1 MEDIGAPRQDMEDII
16 ASGQVMEDI
25 MASGQVTVSDN
36 NTEIT
41 LEGLSLEP
49 HVVRRKRSLVSV
61 LRRRLARSLHELEV
75 CRIQCEEEEK
85 GGLFTD
91 VQHYKNENKHF
102 RNANYEYL
110 NQKRDCGKQKRRASV
125 HFCSSS
131 EINSLYCQERSQM
144 NRNNFVYPLFM
155 NFGED
160 HYHNTTC
167 VSLKVKYNTLV

>member
-1 MEDIGAPRQDMEDII
+1 MASGQDMEDIGAPRQVREDRE
-16 ASGQVMEDI
+16 ASGK
-25 MASGQVTVSDN
+25 VTVSDN
-36 NTEIT
+36 NTEVT

-85 GGLFTD
+85 RDLFID
-91 VQHYKNENKHF
+91 VQHYKNENKRF
-102 RNANYEYL
+102 TNANYEYL

-160 HYHNTTC
+160 HYDIFTS

>member
-1 MEDIGAPRQDMEDII
+1 MGSCCQGVVPGRWTSGQLMEDIGAPRQVPEDRE
-16 ASGQVMEDI
+16 ASGK
-25 MASGQVTVSDN
+25 VTVSDN
-36 NTEIT
+36 NTEVT

-85 GGLFTD
+85 RDLFID
-91 VQHYKNENKHF
+91 VQHYKNENKRF
-102 RNANYEYL
+102 TNANYEYL

-155 NFGED
+155 
-160 HYHNTTC
+160 
-167 VSLKVKYNTLV
+167 